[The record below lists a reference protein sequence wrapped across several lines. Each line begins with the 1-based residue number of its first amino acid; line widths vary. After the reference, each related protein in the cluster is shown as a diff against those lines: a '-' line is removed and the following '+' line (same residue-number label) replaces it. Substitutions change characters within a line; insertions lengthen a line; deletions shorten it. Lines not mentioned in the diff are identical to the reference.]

1 MCTILENFANESY
14 RKLSSFSHNSA
25 DQNGNLKISP
35 TKSEDYTISKVDDYG
50 SKGSITGWISE
61 IGRLP

>member
-1 MCTILENFANESY
+1 LVEEF
-14 RKLSSFSHNSA
+14 RKKSSER
-25 DQNGNLKISP
+25 GVWITP

-50 SKGSITGWISE
+50 SKGSIMGWISE